1 MPQIPS
7 SPKITSQT
15 ELEAT
20 ASQRKTIA
28 RLCIIKRIDA
38 PLEEPR
44 MTMAEA
50 GYLIRQLSRR
60 REDAVRETIE
70 ESFPDDE
77 LEVVTHSQIDNESL

>member
-1 MPQIPS
+1 MTLQAS
-7 SPKITSQT
+7 W
-15 ELEAT
+15 EAT

-50 GYLIRQLSRR
+50 GYLIRRL
-60 REDAVRETIE
+60 IC
-70 ESFPDDE
+70 
-77 LEVVTHSQIDNESL
+77 LHGNKNGHNIIDG